1 MEHIDTLLYEDRE
14 EQKLDYEELIG
25 QHLDQLGFFMHERLV
40 HLIVTVLFALMAIGT
55 FFVMLFVTNPLLLVL
70 FFLIM
75 VLLIPYIMHY
85 YLLENSCQYMYTQ
98 YDEMQKRRCKVK
110 GHSGFGDEF
119 TYSYLKK
126 R

>member
-55 FFVMLFVTNPLLLVL
+55 FFVMLFITNPLLLVL

-85 YLLENSCQYMYTQ
+85 YLLENSCQYMYRQ
-98 YDEMQKRRCKVK
+98 YDEMQKRR
-110 GHSGFGDEF
+110 GTGTYSEREF
-119 TYSYLKK
+119 TYNYLKGK
-126 R
+126 